1 MSFGKTLIKVI
12 LLPSTGVELV
22 GGRDL
27 GEEADERR
35 LARVL
40 ASDRQT
46 GGFGH
51 LHVIVQLT

>member
-27 GEEADERR
+27 GEEADQRR
-35 LARVL
+35 LALTRTAHSTEL
-40 ASDRQT
+40 TNASVT
-46 GGFGH
+46 P
-51 LHVIVQLT
+51 LP